1 MAKKN
6 RTLVR
11 CCVAAAVLTACFAL
25 GSCSS
30 NSDEG
35 GVSGDY
41 MKVTDVVMSGN
52 LSSTSLHID
61 ADCSW
66 RISESVDWLTVS
78 PIQGTGSADI
88 ELTTGAK
95 Q

>member
-6 RTLVR
+6 RTRVR

-35 GVSGDY
+35 GVSSNY
-41 MKVTDVVMSGN
+41 MKVTDVVPFILMPTVLGVSAS
-52 LSSTSLHID
+52 LS
-61 ADCSW
+61 
-66 RISESVDWLTVS
+66 
-78 PIQGTGSADI
+78 TG
-88 ELTTGAK
+88 
-95 Q
+95 